1 MGNVKVKSLDDE
13 WPAERKNEGMKKAL
27 GQEEGVDKSR
37 VRKRRRRCEWMYV
50 EVDITSRVLDGGD
63 SQNGKSS
70 TTTATLRGTGTF
82 PMESTKYVK

>member
-1 MGNVKVKSLDDE
+1 
-13 WPAERKNEGMKKAL
+13 
-27 GQEEGVDKSR
+27 
-37 VRKRRRRCEWMYV
+37 
-50 EVDITSRVLDGGD
+50 VLDGGD